1 MPQKVT
7 QFTTIRINEE
17 KHRKRRRYKEKP
29 TALKPKQKSILA
41 KIYTN
46 DEIQAIPDNESEKIE
61 VLNYQAK
68 KSRRK
73 NIIKELKSGR

>member
-7 QFTTIRINEE
+7 QFTTIRIKEE

-29 TALKPKQKSILA
+29 TAFKPKQKRILS

-46 DEIQAIPDNESEKIE
+46 DEIQAIPDNKSEKNRGVE
-61 VLNYQAK
+61 LPSQKESK
-68 KSRRK
+68 KK
-73 NIIKELKSGR
+73 I